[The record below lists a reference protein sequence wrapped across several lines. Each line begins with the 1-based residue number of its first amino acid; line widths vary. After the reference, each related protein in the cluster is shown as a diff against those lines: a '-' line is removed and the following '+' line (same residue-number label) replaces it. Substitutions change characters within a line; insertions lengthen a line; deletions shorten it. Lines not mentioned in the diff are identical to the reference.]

1 MDNTIY
7 RPVVN
12 SITDKDWE
20 YYLSFSPWKFIQITS
35 ESLKNSNRFFVD
47 ERFTKLIFWFIF
59 GQESRYEAQHLVR
72 PNQCLYRARIYDNT
86 NVLTDNKSTKDASF
100 RGYNKIGS
108 FVPTDASKTP
118 AGRANPENII
128 YLYASSDVDTAIA
141 EVNPN
146 LKDKI
151 SVAEIKVLERLFV
164 LDLAKSITWTN
175 AETPEQT
182 SWLQAFI
189 LGLSS
194 FFQTPHR
201 EKYDYLLC
209 QYVSELVKNV
219 GLDGIRFN
227 SSKKGGGLMDGC
239 GVNYTIFNYKKCEPV
254 SSDLYMVNNIVIDYC
269 KIDSGDI
276 E

>member
-128 YLYASSDVDTAIA
+128 YLCGY
-141 EVNPN
+141 P
-146 LKDKI
+146 
-151 SVAEIKVLERLFV
+151 
-164 LDLAKSITWTN
+164 
-175 AETPEQT
+175 
-182 SWLQAFI
+182 
-189 LGLSS
+189 
-194 FFQTPHR
+194 
-201 EKYDYLLC
+201 
-209 QYVSELVKNV
+209 
-219 GLDGIRFN
+219 FN
-227 SSKKGGGLMDGC
+227 SAEQKNQQLRLGAPEGGDQNHGVRSGSKIRQG
-239 GVNYTIFNYKKCEPV
+239 KKP
-254 SSDLYMVNNIVIDYC
+254 SSISSPLAR
-269 KIDSGDI
+269 
-276 E
+276 